1 MTYVRSRFE
10 HPSATPNSLG
20 YTLRDYE
27 GSLSTLC
34 AGCGHDSISAAIV
47 RACYELSIEPHRV
60 AKMSGIGCS
69 SKTPTYFLG
78 QSHGFNSVHGRMPS
92 VATGANLANRDLLY
106 IGVSGDGDTAS
117 IGMGQFA
124 HVVRRSLNMLYIV
137 ENNGCYGLTK
147 GQDSATAD
155 VGSVS
160 KKGSE
165 NQYQPIDLVSIALQ
179 LGATFV
185 ARSFS
190 GDKEQLVPLL
200 KAAMSHQGFAFI
212 DVMSPCVTFN
222 NHKGSTK
229 SYDYVRDHLEATGAV
244 DFVPMREEIVTSYLE
259 GTTQEVTLHDGSV
272 VRLQKAASNHDPR
285 DRDAALA
292 AQRVALKNGDILTG
306 LLYIDPE
313 AAETHQFL
321 NTTATPLNTLT
332 EKELC
337 PGTAALDRINAS
349 LR

>member
-10 HPSATPNSLG
+10 HPSAKPNSLG
-20 YTLRDYE
+20 YSLRDYE

-47 RACYELSIEPHRV
+47 RACYELSIQPHRV
-60 AKMSGIGCS
+60 AKLSGIGCS

-165 NQYQPIDLVSIALQ
+165 NQYQPMDLVSLALQ

-185 ARSFS
+185 GRSFS

-212 DVMSPCVTFN
+212 DVISPCVTFN

-229 SYDYVRDHLEATGAV
+229 SYDYVRDHLDATGTM
-244 DFVPMREEIVTSYLE
+244 DFVPMREEIVTNYLE
-259 GTTQEVTLHDGSV
+259 GSTQEVTLHDGSV
-272 VRLQKAASNHDPR
+272 VRLQKAGHDHDPR
-285 DRDAALA
+285 DRSAALA
-292 AQRVALKNGDILTG
+292 AQRESVLKGEILTG

-321 NTTATPLNTLT
+321 NTTSKPLNTLT

-337 PGTAALDRINAS
+337 PGSPALDRINAS

>member
-10 HPSATPNSLG
+10 HPSATPNRLG
-20 YTLRDYE
+20 YTMRDYE

-47 RACYELSIEPHRV
+47 RACYELSVEPHRV
-60 AKMSGIGCS
+60 AKLSGIGCS

-165 NQYQPIDLVSIALQ
+165 NQYQPMDLVSLALQ

-190 GDKEQLVPLL
+190 GDKQQLVPLL

-212 DVMSPCVTFN
+212 DVVSPCVTFN

-229 SYDYVRDHLEATGAV
+229 SYDYVREHIEATGAV

-259 GTTQEVTLHDGSV
+259 GNTQEVTLHDGSV
-272 VRLQKAASNHDPR
+272 VRLQKAGSNHDPR
-285 DRDAALA
+285 DRSAALA
-292 AQRVALKNGDILTG
+292 AQRAALKDGDILTG

-321 NTTATPLNTLT
+321 NTTSIPLNTLT

-337 PGTAALDRINAS
+337 PGSAALDRINAS